1 MLDFT
6 TQNPDDMGKKC
17 FDIML
22 FIVLAI
28 SQVLKSGCVYSFP
41 PSNKVGCSVIS
52 IFVTDFRKLT
62 RRMSKVYETDDGL
75 VFMKLWIYG
84 T

>member
-1 MLDFT
+1 MSDFT

-28 SQVLKSGCVYSFP
+28 SQVLKSGCAHSFP
-41 PSNKVGCSVIS
+41 PSNRIGHSV
-52 IFVTDFRKLT
+52 FLFL
-62 RRMSKVYETDDGL
+62 
-75 VFMKLWIYG
+75 
-84 T
+84 

>member
-1 MLDFT
+1 MSDFT
-6 TQNPDDMGKKC
+6 TRNPDGTGKRC

-28 SQVLKSGCVYSFP
+28 SQVLQSGCARSFP

-52 IFVTDFRKLT
+52 ILMTDFR
-62 RRMSKVYETDDGL
+62 
-75 VFMKLWIYG
+75 
-84 T
+84 

>member
-1 MLDFT
+1 MSDFT

-17 FDIML
+17 FGIML
-22 FIVLAI
+22 FMVLAI

-52 IFVTDFRKLT
+52 IFMTDFR
-62 RRMSKVYETDDGL
+62 
-75 VFMKLWIYG
+75 
-84 T
+84 

>member
-1 MLDFT
+1 MSDFT

-28 SQVLKSGCVYSFP
+28 SQVLKSGCACSFP
-41 PSNKVGCSVIS
+41 PSNKVGCRVIS

-62 RRMSKVYETDDGL
+62 RECPRFTRQMIVLSL
-75 VFMKLWIYG
+75 
-84 T
+84 